1 MVPDWMKLQKAAVR
15 LTDGSTADGTQFEI
29 CRSWQGQY
37 LKVEIKNISAEKQ
50 QVREVLVAGGVYPV
64 EEDCRFYAEGFQM
77 LAEYTGTLKA
87 PRVIGKYGSDN

>member
-64 EEDCRFYAEGFQM
+64 VLCRGLSDARRVHGNAEGAARDWQIW
-77 LAEYTGTLKA
+77 K
-87 PRVIGKYGSDN
+87 